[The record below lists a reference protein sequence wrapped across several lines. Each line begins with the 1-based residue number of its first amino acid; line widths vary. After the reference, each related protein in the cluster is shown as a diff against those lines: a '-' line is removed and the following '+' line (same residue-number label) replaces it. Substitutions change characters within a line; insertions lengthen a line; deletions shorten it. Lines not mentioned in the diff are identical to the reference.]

1 MIRRLGFAQW
11 DCAARGLVCFVLLA
25 TLAAC
30 ATNKPPPV
38 AEPMPAAPVV
48 IAPPEPAA
56 PPPPKP
62 RPPKP
67 KPKAVEEDLWTR
79 FARTRHWQP
88 CVRDAGIDR
97 WVSRYAGS
105 PQRFATT
112 LAPLLPLMDYVLT
125 RSEALGLPAEVMLVP
140 IVESYYRPDA
150 RGPGGA
156 LGLWQLMPDTGTRFG
171 LLRRGS
177 RDDRTDVRAS
187 TAAALRLLVL
197 NSEAFSGNPKL
208 MFAAYNAGAYRLRKA
223 LGGRDHQTLTS
234 LEGLGL
240 SRTTEEY
247 LSKIKALGCLL
258 GEPELFSLELPEI
271 PPRSRLIEFTPP
283 FAIDPRAVSER
294 IGVPQA
300 QLRSWNASAFAQGA
314 ADAAMPLL
322 IPQASEPVLSAALAG
337 GSLSKHTP
345 SPEVAST
352 VAAPSEKPQA
362 AARTHRVA
370 AGDSLWEIAKRYRVR
385 LADLMRWNA
394 LNKRSVLRIGQRL
407 RLDPP

>member
-1 MIRRLGFAQW
+1 MIRRLG
-11 DCAARGLVCFVLLA
+11 LVLVFGML
-25 TLAAC
+25 TAC
-30 ATNKPPPV
+30 ATTKPPPV
-38 AEPMPAAPVV
+38 MEQPVAPVAV
-48 IAPPEPAA
+48 VPAD
-56 PPPPKP
+56 PVPPPKRKP
-62 RPPKP
+62 RRPQPKP
-67 KPKAVEEDLWTR
+67 EVKVDADLWTR
-79 FARTRHWQP
+79 FARARHWQP
-88 CVRDAGIDR
+88 CVRDPAIDR
-97 WVSRYAGS
+97 WVARYAGS

-125 RSEALGLPAEVMLVP
+125 RSEALGLPSEVMLVP

-171 LLRRGS
+171 LLRRGA
-177 RDDRTDVRAS
+177 RDDRTDVRAA

-197 NSEAFSGNPKL
+197 NSEAFSGNPRL

-223 LGGRDHQTLTS
+223 LGGRAHETLTS

-247 LSKIKALGCLL
+247 QKKIRALGCLL
-258 GEPELFSLELPEI
+258 GEPQQFSLVLPQL
-271 PPRSRLIEFTPP
+271 PPGAALVEFTPP
-283 FAIDPRAVSER
+283 FTIDPRAVSNL

-314 ADAAMPLL
+314 AGPTVPLL
-322 IPQASEPVLSAALAG
+322 IPKASEPALAAALAS
-337 GSLSKHTP
+337 GSLAKHTP
-345 SPEVAST
+345 APEVA
-352 VAAPSEKPQA
+352 VVVPAEKQKPNA

-385 LADLMRWNA
+385 LADLMRWNG